1 MKLKV
6 ECDWCKSVIYR
17 TPSHIKK
24 HNFCCRECLAKFS
37 NRKENPEGYAGLKD
51 YSNISRH
58 CTEMNKQLNP
68 DRMTDE
74 IKEKIS
80 QSRIDTGRC
89 VSYRK
94 KRGRHEHRT
103 VAEQILGR
111 PLLAGEV
118 VHHRDGNKRNNS
130 VENIVVF
137 ASQREHAKHHAEL
150 SWFLKQIELIEGGD
164 AE

>member
-1 MKLKV
+1 M
-6 ECDWCKSVIYR
+6 
-17 TPSHIKK
+17 
-24 HNFCCRECLAKFS
+24 
-37 NRKENPEGYAGLKD
+37 
-51 YSNISRH
+51 
-58 CTEMNKQLNP
+58 
-68 DRMTDE
+68 
-74 IKEKIS
+74 
-80 QSRIDTGRC
+80 
-89 VSYRK
+89 
-94 KRGRHEHRT
+94 
-103 VAEQILGR
+103 AEQILGR